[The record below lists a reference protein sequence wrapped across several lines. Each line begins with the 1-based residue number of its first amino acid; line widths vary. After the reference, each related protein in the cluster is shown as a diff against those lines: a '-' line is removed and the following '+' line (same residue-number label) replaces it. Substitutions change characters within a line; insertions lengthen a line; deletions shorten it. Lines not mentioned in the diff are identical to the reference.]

1 MKFTVQRPRLTVRL
15 SPGHGTTECVF
26 PVTSH
31 HHVTKR
37 LFTALPSTQVTCL
50 VIEKKIIR
58 QKAKKTHSQTKQATT
73 QPDTA
78 KMPELSDQEFRTTMT
93 NTLRALM
100 DKADRTQ
107 KQTGKRKQRDGN
119 PEEEPERNSRH
130 KTTVA
135 EIEDAFHGLPSGLDM
150 AGKSI
155 SELDDVATEMCRTEK
170 QREQRQNPNRTP
182 KACGTIR
189 EV

>member
-1 MKFTVQRPRLTVRL
+1 M
-15 SPGHGTTECVF
+15 
-26 PVTSH
+26 
-31 HHVTKR
+31 
-37 LFTALPSTQVTCL
+37 
-50 VIEKKIIR
+50 
-58 QKAKKTHSQTKQATT
+58 QTKQAT

-78 KMPELSDQEFRTTMT
+78 EMPESSDQEFRTTMT

-107 KQTGKRKQRDGN
+107 EQTGKRKQRDGN

-155 SELDDVATEMCRTEK
+155 SELDDAATESCRTEK

-182 KACGTIR
+182 KDCGTIR